1 MKKPIELK
9 DIKIK
14 KQFAQTTPSAKK
26 MKAAERYFRWH
37 RRIDKNIVLNSNN
50 VLVDGYIRYL
60 VLVNHGKKKTRQ
72 YQKEVKKPI
81 KQTYVYGKHSDNG
94 KEFVWRLTKNTKN
107 ADNLLVGCKAKVRTK
122 WGIKPITVTKIKEL
136 NIPPIKGNIKV
147 VAEVF

>member
-14 KQFAQTTPSAKK
+14 KQFAKTTPSAEK

-60 VLVNHGKKKTRQ
+60 VLMNHGKKKTRQ
-72 YQKEVKKPI
+72 YQKEVQKPI
-81 KQTYVYGKHSDNG
+81 KQTYVYGKHSGND
-94 KEFVWRLTKNTKN
+94 KEFVWKLKSSTKNK
-107 ADNLLVGCKAKVRTK
+107 DNLTVGCKAIVATRYGLKEIVVTRIEKLINPPVQTTLKKVIR
-122 WGIKPITVTKIKEL
+122 VL
-136 NIPPIKGNIKV
+136 
-147 VAEVF
+147 